1 MSTFPDA
8 VPDWQRALGGAA
20 LNAEV
25 RRSSR
30 DFQVTEDLGFAPDGD
45 GEHDLLWIEKE
56 GQNTAWLAGVLAK
69 FAGVRSAD
77 AGFAGLKDRHAIAR
91 QWFSVRRPG
100 GPKPDWR
107 HFEAPGV
114 RLLEV
119 TRHGRK
125 LKRGAHRGNRFR
137 IALRDTGGL
146 TDGVITRLSAI
157 RALGVPNYFGEQR
170 FGNHAQNLKLA
181 EQLIAGRRLPRNR
194 RSLALSA
201 ARSYLFN
208 RILERRVSDG
218 TWNRLL
224 PGDVANLDGRGSIF
238 AVEVVDGDLTQRTEK
253 LELHPTGALWGGGQ
267 PPVSGDVAKL
277 EGAVIDAHADVARGL
292 ENAGLVQ
299 ARRALRMRVADFAW
313 NMEDEKTMWLEFAL
327 ARGSFATAV
336 LRELVRS
343 NENRQ

>member
-1 MSTFPDA
+1 
-8 VPDWQRALGGAA
+8 
-20 LNAEV
+20 
-25 RRSSR
+25 
-30 DFQVTEDLGFAPDGD
+30 
-45 GEHDLLWIEKE
+45 
-56 GQNTAWLAGVLAK
+56 
-69 FAGVRSAD
+69 
-77 AGFAGLKDRHAIAR
+77 LKDRHAIAR

-107 HFEAPGV
+107 HFEVPGV
-114 RLLEV
+114 RILEV
-119 TRHGRK
+119 TRHRRK

-137 IALRDTGGL
+137 IALRDAGGL
-146 TDGVITRLSAI
+146 TDGVIARLSAI
-157 RALGVPNYFGEQR
+157 RELGVPNYFGEQR

-277 EGAVIDAHADVARGL
+277 EDAVIDAHADVARGL